1 MKEEP
6 AAQFDNSEKLAEI
19 GFAIAYYRKKR
30 RLSQEQLAERLG
42 ISRQH
47 MGAIEAP
54 NMHRDLSLD
63 LLLKFPESYKK
74 HVQAPSLPHVL
85 FYGIILLGLRYRSSS
100 EKTQP
105 QYFCI

>member
-1 MKEEP
+1 MRDESSV
-6 AAQFDNSEKLAEI
+6 QFDNSEKLAEI

-54 NMHRDLSLD
+54 NMHRGLSLD
-63 LLLKFPESYKK
+63 LLLNIAAVLEIEPYLLLKFPE
-74 HVQAPSLPHVL
+74 
-85 FYGIILLGLRYRSSS
+85 
-100 EKTQP
+100 
-105 QYFCI
+105 